1 MNLTLLVLLLPVAE
15 IWLLVQ
21 VGSHIGAGW
30 TVLLVVAG
38 ALGGLLVI
46 QTQGLSGLARMT
58 SLFRPGVSP
67 AREMLDRLL
76 VLFAGVLLL
85 IPGFITDVAGLALLL
100 PPLRRWV
107 SQRLLRRMVM
117 VAPGAAGATPPENT
131 GQPRVLEGESRR
143 IKD

>member
-1 MNLTLLVLLLPVAE
+1 MNFTLLLLLLPVAE

-38 ALGGLLVI
+38 ALGGFLVI
-46 QTQGLSGLARMT
+46 QTQGRSGLSRMT
-58 SLFRPGVSP
+58 SLFRRGVSP
-67 AREMLDRLL
+67 AGEMLDGLL
-76 VLFAGVLLL
+76 VLFAGFLLL

-107 SQRLLRRMVM
+107 SQRLLQRMV
-117 VAPGAAGATPPENT
+117 VVTPGPAGATPAENT